1 MTRRSADPPTTRLER
16 GTVRALAAWDP
27 GGAPVTSLYLNVDGR
42 RFPRKADYLVRLEE
56 LVRAARHQAE
66 ELDRDARRSVEADLE
81 AMSSY
86 VRERFERDGV
96 RGLALFSSREAGLW
110 EAIALPRPVRNRAV
124 VGPEPDVLPLEE
136 LLETYPEICTVLVDS
151 EKARIFLAELGRIEE
166 GSDVWD
172 EVPGRHDQGGWAQMR
187 YQRHVDDHR
196 QRHLKHVAEVVFRR
210 FQERPFDHLVL
221 AGPQEVVAE
230 LERELHDY
238 VAKRVRARIHLPITA
253 TPEQVLERSLA
264 LEEEITRER
273 ERARVARLAEAAAAD
288 RGAVV
293 GPEATFGA
301 IAAGRVGE
309 LLVDVDLSLPG
320 TTCRGCGRPSLEPG
334 ACPTC
339 GGEMRPVPDVV
350 EAAVALAVR
359 QGARVE
365 TVNADAELADL
376 GGIGAFLR
384 F

>member
-1 MTRRSADPPTTRLER
+1 MTRPAADPPTTHLDREA
-16 GTVRALAAWDP
+16 VRALAAWDP
-27 GGAPVTSLYLNVDGR
+27 GGAPVTSLYLNVDGW
-42 RFPRKADYLVRLEE
+42 RFPRKADYLVRLEA
-56 LVRAARHQAE
+56 LLRAARQQAE
-66 ELDRDARRSVEADLE
+66 GLDREARRSVEADLG
-81 AMSSY
+81 AISAY
-86 VRERFERDGV
+86 VQERFERDGV
-96 RGLALFSSREAGLW
+96 RGLALFSSSEAGLW
-110 EAIALPRPVRNRAV
+110 EAFALPRPVRNRAV
-124 VGPEPDVLPLEE
+124 VGPEPDVIPLEQ
-136 LLETYPEICTVLVDS
+136 LLETYPSICTALVDS
-151 EKARIFLAELGRIEE
+151 EKARIFVAELGRIEE
-166 GSDVWD
+166 ESDVWD

-196 QRHLKHVAEVVFRR
+196 QRHLKHVAGVLFHR
-210 FQERPFDHLVL
+210 FQARPFDHLVL

-238 VAKRVRARIHLPITA
+238 LAQRVRARIHLPMVA

-273 ERARVARLAEAAAAD
+273 DRARVAALAEAAAAD

-293 GPEATFGA
+293 GPEPTFGA
-301 IAAGRVGE
+301 VAAGRVGE

-320 TTCRGCGRPSLEPG
+320 ATCRACGRPSLERG

-339 GGEMRPVPDVV
+339 GGGMEAVPDVV